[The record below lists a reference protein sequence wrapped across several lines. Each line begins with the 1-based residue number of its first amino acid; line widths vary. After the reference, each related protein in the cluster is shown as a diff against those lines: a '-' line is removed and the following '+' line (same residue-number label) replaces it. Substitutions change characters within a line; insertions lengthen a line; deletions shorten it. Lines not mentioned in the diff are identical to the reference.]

1 MSTSQQ
7 VALRV
12 AVPNKGI
19 LSEAAIA
26 MLKEAGYTTRRDPK
40 DLHVVDSSNN
50 IEFFYLRPR
59 DIATYVGSGSL
70 DVGFTGLDLLL
81 DSRSSAVSVANLGF
95 GGSTFRFAGPIG
107 KFKSLQDLSGLR
119 VATAYPSLVEDYLK
133 REGVVVK
140 LVALDGAVE
149 VAVRLGVADAVAD
162 VVSTG
167 NTLRQA
173 GLEIFGPVILDSTA
187 QLIAA
192 PGNAEKS
199 ETLLRRLQGVMVARE
214 YVIFDYDCPVSL
226 VEAASAITPGIESP
240 TISPLREADW
250 VAVRALVKSSE
261 TNAKMDALHDLGA
274 RAILVS
280 AIHAARI

>member
-1 MSTSQQ
+1 M
-7 VALRV
+7 LRV

-19 LSEAAIA
+19 LSESAIL
-26 MLKEAGYTTRRDPK
+26 MLKEAGYTVRRDPK
-40 DLHVVDSSNN
+40 DLHVVDQTHG

-81 DSRSSAVSVANLGF
+81 DSRSKAVSVADLGF
-95 GGSTFRFAGPIG
+95 GGSTFRFAGPVGVFKQLGDLEG
-107 KFKSLQDLSGLR
+107 KR
-119 VATAYPSLVEDYLK
+119 VATAYPHLVEDFLK
-133 REGVVVK
+133 REGVSVE
-140 LVALDGAVE
+140 LVQLDGAVE

-173 GLEIFGPVILDSTA
+173 GLEIFGPIILESSA
-187 QLIAA
+187 HLIVA
-192 PGNAEKS
+192 PGR
-199 ETLLRRLQGVMVARE
+199 ETEHTQLLRRMQGVLVARE
-214 YVIFDYDCPVSL
+214 YVIFDYDCPTEL
-226 VEAASAITPGIESP
+226 VEKASALTPGIESP
-240 TISPLREADW
+240 TISPLRDSDW
-250 VAVRALVKSSE
+250 VAVRALVKTGEINS
-261 TNAKMDALHDLGA
+261 KMDELYALGA

>member
-1 MSTSQQ
+1 MI
-7 VALRV
+7 RV

-26 MLKEAGYTTRRDPK
+26 MLREAGYTTRRDPK
-40 DLHVVDSSNN
+40 DLHVVDVEND

-70 DVGFTGLDLLL
+70 DAGFTGLDLLL
-81 DSRSSAVSVANLGF
+81 DARSKAEVVADLGF
-95 GGSTFRFAGPIG
+95 GGSTFRFAGPAG
-107 KFKSLQDLSGLR
+107 KFTSLSDLAGKR
-119 VATAYPSLVEDYLK
+119 VATAYPSLVEDFLK
-133 REGVVVK
+133 NEGVKVD

-187 QLIAA
+187 RLIAA
-192 PGNAEKS
+192 PGKAAHCEN
-199 ETLLRRLQGVMVARE
+199 LLRRMNGVLVARE
-214 YVIFDYDCPVSL
+214 YVIFDYDCPTELVDEASL
-226 VEAASAITPGIESP
+226 ITPGIESP
-240 TISPLREADW
+240 TVSPLRDPEW
-250 VAVRALVKSSE
+250 VAVRALVKANE
-261 TNAKMDALHDLGA
+261 TNSKMDALYELGA

>member
-1 MSTSQQ
+1 M
-7 VALRV
+7 LRV

-19 LSEAAIA
+19 LSDSAIL
-26 MLKEAGYTTRRDPK
+26 MLKEAGYTVRRDPK
-40 DLHVVDSSNN
+40 DLHVVDTKHD

-81 DSRSSAVSVANLGF
+81 DSRSKAVSVADLGF
-95 GGSTFRFAGPIG
+95 GGSTFRFAGPVG
-107 KFKSLQDLSGLR
+107 KFKALEDLSGKR
-119 VATAYPSLVEDYLK
+119 VATAYPHLVEDFL
-133 REGVVVK
+133 REKNVSVE
-140 LVALDGAVE
+140 LVQLDGAVE
-149 VAVRLGVADAVAD
+149 VAVQLGVADAVAD

-173 GLEIFGPVILDSTA
+173 GLEIFGPVILQSSA
-187 QLIAA
+187 HLIVA
-192 PGNAEKS
+192 PGATDAHEQ
-199 ETLLRRLQGVMVARE
+199 LLRRMQGVLVARE
-214 YVIFDYDCPVSL
+214 YVIFDYDCPTSL
-226 VEAASAITPGIESP
+226 VDQASVITPGIESP

-250 VAVRALVKSSE
+250 VAVRALVKASDINS
-261 TNAKMDALHDLGA
+261 KMDELYALGA

>member
-1 MSTSQQ
+1 M
-7 VALRV
+7 LKV

-19 LSEAAIA
+19 LSESAIA
-26 MLKEAGYTTRRDPK
+26 MLKEAGYATRRDPK
-40 DLHVVDSSNN
+40 DLHVVDQQHG

-81 DSRSSAVSVANLGF
+81 DSRSKAVSLADLSF
-95 GGSTFRFAGPIG
+95 GESTFRFAGPVG
-107 KFKSLQDLSGLR
+107 KFNSLHDLAGLR
-119 VATAYPSLVEDYLK
+119 VATAYPNLVEDFLK
-133 REGVVVK
+133 REGVQVE
-140 LVALDGAVE
+140 LVQLDGAVE

-173 GLEIFGPVILDSTA
+173 GLEIFGPIILQSSA
-187 QLIAA
+187 HLIVAR
-192 PGNAEKS
+192 GKKTEHDQ
-199 ETLLRRLQGVMVARE
+199 LLRRMQGVLVARE
-214 YVIFDYDCPVSL
+214 YVIFDYDCPSDL
-226 VEAASAITPGIESP
+226 IEAASALTPGIESP
-240 TISPLREADW
+240 TISPLRDNDW
-250 VAVRALVKSSE
+250 VAVRSLVKANE
-261 TNAKMDALHDLGA
+261 INTKMDELYALGA

>member
-1 MSTSQQ
+1 M
-7 VALRV
+7 LKV

-19 LSEAAIA
+19 LSESAIA
-26 MLKEAGYTTRRDPK
+26 MLKEAGYATRRDPK
-40 DLHVVDSSNN
+40 DLHVVDAAHG

-81 DSRSSAVSVANLGF
+81 DSRSAAISLADLSF
-95 GGSTFRFAGPIG
+95 GGSTFRFAGPTG
-107 KFKSLQDLSGLR
+107 KFKSVRDLDGLR
-119 VATAYPSLVEDYLK
+119 VATAYPHLVEDFLK
-133 REGVVVK
+133 REGVEVQ
-140 LVALDGAVE
+140 LVQLDGAVE

-173 GLEIFGPVILDSTA
+173 GLEIFGPVILESSA
-187 QLIAA
+187 HLIVA
-192 PGNAEKS
+192 PGKKTDHEQ
-199 ETLLRRLQGVMVARE
+199 LLRRLQGVLVARE
-214 YVIFDYDCPVSL
+214 YVIFDYDCPIEL
-226 VEAASAITPGIESP
+226 VDLASAVTPGIESP
-240 TISPLREADW
+240 TISPLRDAAW
-250 VAVRALVKSSE
+250 VAVRALVRSSDI
-261 TNAKMDALHDLGA
+261 NAKMDELYALGA